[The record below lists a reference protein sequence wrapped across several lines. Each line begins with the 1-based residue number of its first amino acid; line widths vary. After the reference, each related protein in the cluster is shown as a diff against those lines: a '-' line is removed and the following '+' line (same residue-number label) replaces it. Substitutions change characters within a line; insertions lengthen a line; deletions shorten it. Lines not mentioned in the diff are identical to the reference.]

1 MSRFCTV
8 CVGLVLVLIVS
19 FGTGM
24 AEEKASASKT
34 DTLSLQSNY
43 WALYPRRADISLRT
57 FHQLKDEPGIV
68 LSLRTDV
75 KDFSHYLYTFKRDSL
90 PAEAA
95 LESRDGEIAV
105 RFAKRDEPK
114 GQRILTEIRAV
125 SRSGEKTRPYG
136 VEIGYYPKELYAAG
150 GQTSPSWLVVQNTD
164 LVLSGSSVD
173 DWVLEQ
179 ATAADRAYA
188 QKRWGDLIKGY
199 KTDSEKAQALAKAL
213 IKILKPHGG
222 VPSDSMLNASGF
234 EQLARVEAGKD
245 HAWCSNFADIFTKA
259 CTSLGIPVR
268 EINMQYFWSSEGE
281 NSFEIAEG
289 HRTTELFDRDLNR
302 WVWIDLTFSILG
314 ARGGDQ
320 DPLNMW
326 ELVQALNDGSRI
338 KGLKVVE
345 YDSEKDV
352 EKAVPV
358 LDSSQKKALL
368 NYFRQDQQYKYVRKA
383 SDAKPA
389 TTVP

>member
-1 MSRFCTV
+1 VSRFCTF
-8 CVGLVLVLIVS
+8 CIGLVLTAL
-19 FGTGM
+19 FTGRAG
-24 AEEKASASKT
+24 AEEKLSASKT

-57 FHQLKDEPGIV
+57 FRQLKGEPGIV

-90 PAEAA
+90 PAEVP

-114 GQRILTEIRAV
+114 SQRILTEIRAM

-136 VEIGYYPKELYAAG
+136 VEIGYYPKELYAAS
-150 GQTSPSWLVVQNTD
+150 GQTSASWLVVQNTD
-164 LVLSGSSVD
+164 LTLADSAVD
-173 DWVLEQ
+173 DWVLEPP
-179 ATAADRAYA
+179 TAADRAYA

-199 KTDSEKAQALAKAL
+199 KTDYEKAQAVAKAL
-213 IKILKPHGG
+213 IKIIKPHGG

-314 ARGGDQ
+314 ARIGDQ
-320 DPLNMW
+320 DPVSMW

-345 YDSEKDV
+345 YDYEKDV
-352 EKAVPV
+352 EKDVPA

-383 SDAKPA
+383 AESKPA
-389 TTVP
+389 IPMP